1 MTVSPRR
8 IAQNSMSDDE
18 RLIPYKDREALREC
32 ENFERLISEKERY
45 CEELTAAIAN
55 ETEEDT
61 QFKLMTLLCKTTEN
75 ASALKGRLAQ
85 HKSTITIKPEDFPT
99 VAELREQIKK
109 HPLIKPRTKIQI
121 GRICN
126 QYWVSFTTK
135 PIVLRPSNNP
145 RKYIDDGQIPYVHL
159 GSIVT
164 TISLNSGEMFVFS
177 PSRNS
182 VRKVGFRNR
191 NVLHPHQVGKNMI
204 CLGDFKSIFLEVI
217 QTGDVMMLLD
227 AVKLFFEQA
236 YDRDPA
242 GKHWTRW
249 VVPNNFSPYTITPEG
264 VWTQKIITSPDKPA
278 EVVRGENLSETYV
291 PNSTPPQ
298 RIIDVW
304 DGISPLRTGHMVC
317 LHPYDDIKHIVCI
330 DGETYF
336 THHPPAQSI
345 EYEVSKLCNA
355 PAVRAPTADEIAYQ
369 LRNNPDWVDADRR
382 HQVYWQMYDHE
393 GHTPKIDPRLRAFL
407 LLSNNRL
414 IVRREC
420 VLRLQGPMSAARTY
434 RSGDRITANDYE
446 RLDDI
451 VVQQVA
457 PLPVDNI
464 VFYKAGEPP
473 LIGQWVRGAGMIVG
487 VHAHTV
493 LIASGH
499 PYSTPSL
506 LQKADLPTTATPT
519 MDFITQVA
527 KFNTFKT
534 ALAVARKTTANPDS
548 VDPRMR
554 DIIFEPSLSEVRYG
568 LSAAAS

>member
-8 IAQNSMSDDE
+8 IAQNLMSDDE
-18 RLIPYKDREALREC
+18 RLIPDKDNKPLVTC
-32 ENFERLISEKERY
+32 ENFEQQISEKERY

-75 ASALKGRLAQ
+75 VSALKERLAH
-85 HKSTITIKPEDFPT
+85 HKSTITTKPEDFPT

-109 HPLIKPRTKIQI
+109 HPLIKPRTKVHI
-121 GRICN
+121 GRLHR

-145 RKYIDDGQIPYVHL
+145 HKHIDDGQIPYVHL

-164 TISLNSGEMFVFS
+164 TINLNSGAMFVFS

-182 VRKVGFRNR
+182 VRKVGYRDR
-191 NVLHPHQVGKNMI
+191 YVLHPHQIGRNTV
-204 CLGDFKSIFLEVI
+204 CLGDFRSIFLEII

-236 YDRDPA
+236 YSSDAA
-242 GKHWTRW
+242 GRNWVHW
-249 VVPNNFSPYTITPEG
+249 VIPNNFSPYVVTSEG
-264 VWTQKIITSPDKPA
+264 VWTQKITTSPDKPA
-278 EVVRGENLSETYV
+278 EVIRGENLSETYV
-291 PNSTPPQ
+291 PNCTPPQ

-304 DGISPLRTGHMVC
+304 DGISPLRTGHIVC
-317 LHPYDDIKHIVCI
+317 LPPYDAIKHIVCI

-345 EYEVSKLCNA
+345 EYEFFKLHN
-355 PAVRAPTADEIAYQ
+355 PSEVRAPTADEIAYQ
-369 LRNNPDWVDADRR
+369 LRNIPDWVDADKR

-420 VLRLQGPMSAARTY
+420 VLRLQGPMSAAKAY
-434 RSGDRITANDYE
+434 RPNDTIAAVEYE
-446 RLDDI
+446 CLDDI

-457 PLPVDNI
+457 PLPIDDI

-473 LIGQWVRGAGMIVG
+473 LIGQWVRGAGMIVE
-487 VHAHTV
+487 VHSHTV
-493 LIASGH
+493 LIASERL
-499 PYSTPSL
+499 YSTPSL

-519 MDFITQVA
+519 MDFITQVTN
-527 KFNTFKT
+527 FNAFKT
-534 ALAVARKTTANPDS
+534 ALAVARKTTANLDL

-554 DIIFEPSLSEVRYG
+554 DLIFVPSFVEV
-568 LSAAAS
+568 

>member
-1 MTVSPRR
+1 MTVSPRQ
-8 IAQNSMSDDE
+8 IAQNLMSDDE
-18 RLIPYKDREALREC
+18 RLIPCKDHEALREC

-45 CEELTAAIAN
+45 CEEVTAAIAN

-75 ASALKGRLAQ
+75 ASALKERLAQ
-85 HKSTITIKPEDFPT
+85 YKSAITIKPEDFPT
-99 VAELREQIKK
+99 VAELRKQIKK
-109 HPLIKPRTKIQI
+109 HPLIKPRTKVQI
-121 GRICN
+121 GRFYR

-145 RKYIDDGQIPYVHL
+145 HKHIDDGQIPYVHL

-182 VRKVGFRNR
+182 VRKVGFRNQ
-191 NVLHPHQVGKNMI
+191 NVLHPHQVSKNKV

-264 VWTQKIITSPDKPA
+264 VWPQKIITSPDKPA

-298 RIIDVW
+298 RIMDVW
-304 DGISPLRTGHMVC
+304 DGISPLRTGHVVYS
-317 LHPYDDIKHIVCI
+317 HSHRAIRHICCI

-336 THHPPAQSI
+336 TYYPPAQSI
-345 EYEVSKLCNA
+345 EHEFFKLHNPSEV
-355 PAVRAPTADEIAYQ
+355 RTPTADEIAYE
-369 LRNNPDWVDADRR
+369 LRNNPDWVDANRR
-382 HQVYWQMYDHE
+382 YQVYWQMYDHE
-393 GHTPKIDPRLRAFL
+393 GHTPKIDPRPRVL
-407 LLSNNRL
+407 LPRHNNRL
-414 IVRREC
+414 IVRRKC
-420 VLRLQGPMSAARTY
+420 ALRLRGPMSAVRAY
-434 RSGDRITANDYE
+434 CPDDMITAAEYE
-446 RLDDI
+446 CLNDI
-451 VVQQVA
+451 VVQQVD
-457 PLPVDNI
+457 PLPVDDI
-464 VFYKAGEPP
+464 VFYEAGEPP
-473 LIGQWVRGAGMIVG
+473 LIGQWVCGEGMIVE
-487 VHAHTV
+487 VHPHTV
-493 LIASGH
+493 LIANGIS
-499 PYSTPSL
+499 YATPFII
-506 LQKADLPTTATPT
+506 QRAHLPTTATPT
-519 MDFITQVA
+519 MNFITQVT
-527 KFNTFKT
+527 KFNEFKA
-534 ALAVARKTTANPDS
+534 ALAVVRRTNVDLDL

>member
-8 IAQNSMSDDE
+8 IAQNLMRDDE
-18 RLIPYKDREALREC
+18 RLIPHKDNEPLVEC

-55 ETEEDT
+55 ETEEGT
-61 QFKLMTLLCKTTEN
+61 QFKLTTLLCKTTEN
-75 ASALKGRLAQ
+75 VSALKECLAQ
-85 HKSTITIKPEDFPT
+85 HKATITTKPEDFPT

-109 HPLIKPRTKIQI
+109 HPLIKPRTKVHI
-121 GRICN
+121 GRLYR

-145 RKYIDDGQIPYVHL
+145 HKHIDDGQIPYVHL

-164 TISLNSGEMFVFS
+164 TINLNSGEMFVFS

-182 VRKVGFRNR
+182 VRKVGYRNR
-191 NVLHPHQVGKNMI
+191 YVLHPHQIGKNTI

-236 YDRDPA
+236 YDSDPA
-242 GKHWTRW
+242 GRNWVHW
-249 VVPNNFSPYTITPEG
+249 VVPNNFSPYVVTPEG
-264 VWTQKIITSPDKPA
+264 VWTQKITTSPDKPA

-291 PNSTPPQ
+291 PNCTPPQ
-298 RIIDVW
+298 RIMDVW
-304 DGISPLRTGHMVC
+304 DGISPLRTGHIVC
-317 LHPYDDIKHIVCI
+317 LPPYDDIKHIVCI

-345 EYEVSKLCNA
+345 EHEFSKLCNA
-355 PAVRAPTADEIAYQ
+355 PAVRAPTADEIAYR
-369 LRNNPDWVDADRR
+369 LRNIPDWVDADRR
-382 HQVYWQMYDHE
+382 HQMYWQMYDHE
-393 GHTPKIDPRLRAFL
+393 GHIPKIDPRLRMFL
-407 LLSNNRL
+407 LRHNNQL
-414 IVRREC
+414 TVRREC

-434 RSGDRITANDYE
+434 HSGDRITADDYE

-464 VFYKAGEPP
+464 VFYEAGEPP
-473 LIGQWVRGAGMIVG
+473 LIGQWVRGAGMIVE
-487 VHAHTV
+487 VHSHTV
-493 LIASGH
+493 LIASGR
-499 PYSTPSL
+499 PYSTLPL

-519 MDFITQVA
+519 MDFITQVT
-527 KFNTFKT
+527 KFVAFKT
-534 ALAVARKTTANPDS
+534 ALAVARRANANPDL

-554 DIIFEPSLSEVRYG
+554 DIIFEPSLAEAQHGIY
-568 LSAAAS
+568 AAAS

>member
-8 IAQNSMSDDE
+8 IAQNLMRDDE
-18 RLIPYKDREALREC
+18 RLIPHKDNEPLVKC

-55 ETEEDT
+55 ETEEGT

-75 ASALKGRLAQ
+75 VSALKECLAQ
-85 HKSTITIKPEDFPT
+85 HKATITTKPEDFPT
-99 VAELREQIKK
+99 AAELRKLIKR
-109 HPLIKPRTKIQI
+109 HPLIKPKTKIQI
-121 GRICN
+121 GRIYN

-145 RKYIDDGQIPYVHL
+145 HKHIDDGQIPYVHL

-164 TISLNSGEMFVFS
+164 TINLNSGEMFVFS

-182 VRKVGFRNR
+182 VRKVGYRNR
-191 NVLHPHQVGKNMI
+191 YVLHPHQIGKNTI
-204 CLGDFKSIFLEVI
+204 CLGDFKSIFLEII

-242 GKHWTRW
+242 GRNWEHW
-249 VVPNNFSPYTITPEG
+249 VVPNNFSPYVVTPEG
-264 VWTQKIITSPDKPA
+264 VWTQKITTSPDKPA

-291 PNSTPPQ
+291 PNCTPPQ
-298 RIIDVW
+298 RIMDVW
-304 DGISPLRTGHMVC
+304 DGISPLRTGHVVYSYS
-317 LHPYDDIKHIVCI
+317 HDDIRHICCI

-336 THHPPAQSI
+336 TYSPPAQSI
-345 EYEVSKLCNA
+345 EYEFFKLHN
-355 PAVRAPTADEIAYQ
+355 PSAVRAPTADEIAYQ

-434 RSGDRITANDYE
+434 RSGDCITANVYE

-473 LIGQWVRGAGMIVG
+473 LIGQWVREAGMIVE
-487 VHAHTV
+487 VHPHTV

-499 PYSTPSL
+499 PYIKPSL
-506 LQKADLPTTATPT
+506 LQKADLPTTVTPT
-519 MDFITQVA
+519 MDFITQVT